1 MNIEE
6 TIIKQWE
13 SDGIYQEIVECS
25 LEVNHSI
32 ISKIEDYLNY
42 INKINNKY
50 DINVDDLTE
59 YQNKNVEKIKRK
71 KYIKYYLCSC
81 FFPYKVVIANSVKD
95 ILHFIPIKNGI
106 NFMRVV
112 EDDNED
118 NEDGNGDKILFGFDT
133 FYECLMNDFKN
144 PTRKSLIKKCEIM
157 THSIKESSKYEMDFM
172 LAENIIQKLKV
183 VDSFYESLK
192 KNYDIEPYL
201 DHGAVVSI
209 LADVIHNNISDNNIP
224 PNPFGEET

>member
-13 SDGIYQEIVECS
+13 CDGIYQEIVECS
-25 LEVNHSI
+25 LEVNNAI

-50 DINVDDLTE
+50 DLDVGDLTE

-95 ILHFIPIKNGI
+95 ILRFIPIKEGI
-106 NFMRVV
+106 NFMEVV
-112 EDDNED
+112 ASDDGEN
-118 NEDGNGDKILFGFDT
+118 ILFGFDT
-133 FYECLMNDFKN
+133 FYECVTNNFKN

-157 THSIKESSKYEMDFM
+157 SHSIKESSKYEMDFM

-183 VDSFYESLK
+183 IDSFYESLK
-192 KNYDIEPYL
+192 KKYDIEPYL

-209 LADVIHNNISDNNIP
+209 LADVINNNISDDDIP
-224 PNPFGEET
+224 PNPFGEKI